1 MSKDSHELRA
11 DIAQT
16 RDELRSDVDAI
27 VDKVSPSHIAHR
39 QTARIKDSVTK
50 VKESVMGRSE
60 DMSERTQHLA
70 HDANEAVHEAPQ
82 KVAQQTRG
90 NPLAAGLIAFGAGL
104 LASSLIPG
112 SRQEEEMVQRL
123 KDKAEPLTTEL
134 TDAAK
139 QVAEDMK
146 EPVSAVVDDLRDTA
160 QQSVDRVKSE
170 TVSESEH
177 LQQEAKNS
185 VQDYKDRA

>member
-16 RDELRSDVDAI
+16 RDELRNDVDAI

-39 QTARIKDSVTK
+39 QTAKIKDSLTRA
-50 VKESVMGRSE
+50 KETVMGRSDDVRE
-60 DMSERTQHLA
+60 HTQHVA
-70 HDANEAVHEAPQ
+70 HDASEAVHEAPH

-90 NPLAAGLIAFGAGL
+90 NPLAAGLIAFGAGV

-112 SRQEEEMVQRL
+112 SRQEEKLVQRM

-134 TDAAK
+134 SDAAK

-146 EPVSAVVDDLRDTA
+146 EPATAMIDDLRDTA

-170 TVSESEH
+170 AMSESEH
-177 LQQEAKNS
+177 LKQEAKNI
-185 VQDYKDRA
+185 VQESKDQA